1 MVRKGGLEPP
11 RSCDRQPLKLV
22 RLPIPPL
29 PHKREFSVICSHS
42 SVVLPQPSIPN
53 RVLQGPL
60 LKTDGCSSYFFA
72 GAGVTGDTGV
82 DWKGTV
88 MGGSAFGGADAGAV
102 RGADFTGACS
112 STEPEE
118 DLDA

>member
-1 MVRKGGLEPP
+1 MRKGGLEPP

-29 PHKREFSVICSHS
+29 PHKREFSVICFQP
-42 SVVLPQPSIPN
+42 SVVFPQPLAPN

-60 LKTDGCSSYFFA
+60 LITDDCSSYFFA

-82 DWKGTV
+82 DSKGTV
-88 MGGSAFGGADAGAV
+88 MGGSDFAGADAGAV